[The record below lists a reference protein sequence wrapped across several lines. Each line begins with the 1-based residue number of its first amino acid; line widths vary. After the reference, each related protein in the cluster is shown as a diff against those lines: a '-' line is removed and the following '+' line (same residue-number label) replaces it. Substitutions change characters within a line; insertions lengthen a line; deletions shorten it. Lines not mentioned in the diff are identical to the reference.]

1 VAVVTQTRKG
11 HGTHYRLH
19 HVISAMILAFFC
31 SSASLL
37 MSLNTS
43 SISSSVLPAV
53 SGMHKNVKKK
63 ASRQKTAK
71 KVYAPAPVFW
81 IRGGVMR
88 PYNRLASQCNT
99 RRKKQ
104 RTMRKLL
111 NQLEQVESATPFA
124 LRELGKISDGMAHG
138 TGPHV
143 APNENM

>member
-1 VAVVTQTRKG
+1 
-11 HGTHYRLH
+11 
-19 HVISAMILAFFC
+19 MILAFFC

-99 RRKKQ
+99 RRKKTTYDEEVVEPVGASRERDALCSQ
-104 RTMRKLL
+104 RAWE
-111 NQLEQVESATPFA
+111 N
-124 LRELGKISDGMAHG
+124 LRWHG
-138 TGPHV
+138 PRNRS
-143 APNENM
+143 PRCSE